1 MGCDSFLLIKVERY
15 SIQKTTVCKAIKQLG
30 GNLDISVNFASTIHN
45 VQGSKF
51 LHKFKKSDLGL
62 KNITIGL

>member
-30 GNLDISVNFASTIHN
+30 GNLDFSQFCFHN
-45 VQGSKF
+45 
-51 LHKFKKSDLGL
+51 
-62 KNITIGL
+62 T